1 MEEILPGVWIDGAHN
16 VGAIETF
23 VKSVKDAASK
33 EHTVI
38 LFSAVQDKNYRKM
51 VECLCKEVQADAYI
65 ITKIQDTRGEEISKL
80 ASVFRQYTDEEV
92 LAEEDL
98 GQAFRLAMEKKG
110 KDGRLYC
117 LGSLYLVGMIEK
129 LTGRR

>member
-1 MEEILPGVWIDGAHN
+1 
-16 VGAIETF
+16 
-23 VKSVKDAASK
+23 
-33 EHTVI
+33 VI

>member
-1 MEEILPGVWIDGAHN
+1 M
-16 VGAIETF
+16 GAIETF

-51 VECLCKEVQADAYI
+51 VECLCKEVRADAYI